1 MSDAPQDGVSYPV
14 VIGSTLQG
22 GSDNEDFFHT
32 LQCMYLNTAQCESL
46 VICLDHWIYFIV

>member
-32 LQCMYLNTAQCESL
+32 LQCMYLNIVQCESL
-46 VICLDHWIYFIV
+46 VICLDH